1 MTTARRGAPVPDG
14 ELFTRAELERIK
26 HAVHNAEVVSGLKF
40 SVFVGVAEEN
50 ARAYAERLH
59 SALDDPPRSVLVL
72 CDPEFHVLEIV
83 TGTEARRWLG
93 DVECGLAAAAMQT
106 SFVAGDIV
114 GGLATG
120 VQQLGEAA
128 RHPKTLHTS
137 HI

>member
-1 MTTARRGAPVPDG
+1 MPDG
-14 ELFTRAELERIK
+14 DSLTRVELERIK
-26 HAVHNAEVVSGLKF
+26 RAVHNAEVVSGLTY
-40 SVFVGVAEEN
+40 SVFVGVAEED

-72 CDPEFHVLEIV
+72 CDPEFHALEIV

-93 DVECGLAAAAMQT
+93 DVECALAAAAMQT

-120 VQQLGEAA
+120 IQQLGEAA

-137 HI
+137 HLA